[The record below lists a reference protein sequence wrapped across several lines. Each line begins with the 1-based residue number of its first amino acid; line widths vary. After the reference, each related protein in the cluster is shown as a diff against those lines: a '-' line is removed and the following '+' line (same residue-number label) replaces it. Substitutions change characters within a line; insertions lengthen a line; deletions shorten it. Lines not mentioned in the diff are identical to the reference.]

1 MASFETLQFCRVLVA
16 LLVGCDVK
24 SRRTKIDIILNMR
37 LLLAMI
43 PMLPMTV
50 FAVTVGPLQAG
61 RLEVR

>member
-1 MASFETLQFCRVLVA
+1 MARRDQETSRNVLIDWVDG
-16 LLVGCDVK
+16 LGV
-24 SRRTKIDIILNMR
+24 RTKIDIILNMR